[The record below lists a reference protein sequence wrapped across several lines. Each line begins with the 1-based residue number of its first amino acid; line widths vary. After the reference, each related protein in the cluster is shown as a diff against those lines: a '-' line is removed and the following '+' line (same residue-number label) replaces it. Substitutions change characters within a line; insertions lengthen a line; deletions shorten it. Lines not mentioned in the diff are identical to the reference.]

1 MSYPRR
7 FFECEYNFAMNKLW
21 LRAIWMAA
29 LLAVLLGSLSPALAP
44 PAFWELDKAL
54 HFSTFAAL
62 AAAVPFTAG
71 RTSRR
76 LLLLAILL
84 GVGASI
90 EILQSF
96 VPGRSASIL
105 DFGADFAGLAVG
117 ALAGLWLSRHLP
129 AFIGA
134 RFMTSGD

>member
-1 MSYPRR
+1 MS
-7 FFECEYNFAMNKLW
+7 KLW
-21 LRAIWMAA
+21 LRAIWMMA

-54 HFSTFAAL
+54 HFSAFAAL
-62 AAAVPFTAG
+62 AVAIPFAVG

-90 EILQSF
+90 EILQEF

-105 DFGADFAGLAVG
+105 DFGADMAGLVVG
-117 ALAGLWLSRHLP
+117 VLAGLWLSRHLP
-129 AFIGA
+129 AFIGT
-134 RFMTSGD
+134 RFIPSGH